1 MNQIIPSKTIKKN
14 GTIAIRNGIKPNIN
28 KNILPTRKPS
38 WLRLNY
44 VLTPKFKEV
53 KKIVKDNYLKTVCE
67 EAMCPNIGECWSHGT
82 ATFMLLGDVC
92 TRACKFCAV
101 DTGNPRGR
109 LDKKEP
115 LKIAQSIK
123 KMLLKYVVLTSVNR
137 DDLKDGGAK
146 HYSNTIKAIKNI
158 CPEVMV
164 EALVP
169 DFEGKKKSISI
180 LLNSKLDV
188 FAQNV
193 ETVERL
199 TKKVRDP
206 RAGYFRTLNV
216 LKEAKKISPE
226 VLTKTSLMLGLGETT
241 KEIESTLIDAFSVGV
256 EILTLGQYLRPTL
269 NHLPVERYVPPEEF
283 LYYQEMAKG
292 IGFKEVASGPMVR
305 SSYRADR
312 AAYLL
317 KDI

>member
-123 KMLLKYVVLTSVNR
+123 KMLLKYVGLTSVNR

-169 DFEGKKKSISI
+169 DFEGKKKSISV

-206 RAGYFRTLNV
+206 RAGYFRTINV
-216 LKEAKKISPE
+216 LKEANKISPE

-256 EILTLGQYLRPTL
+256 EILTLGQFLRPTL

-283 LYYQEMAKG
+283 LYYQDMAKG

-305 SSYRADR
+305 ASYRADR